1 MIKLFKLL
9 KGKVNSTFFKLT
21 IAFICFGMLPLLLIG
36 ILFILRYF
44 ATVEQ
49 VTKSNY
55 SLLGYYISKNVE
67 DLFNTADDAMA
78 YVYDYKND
86 EYNYLYEIL
95 KDENLSPEKKENYI
109 NSMLRSMLA
118 QNENISSIFF
128 VTPDNEIYSVFYEQ
142 GKLLKNDLVIN
153 TYQTFPDQDSYR
165 ELKFISTVS
174 ENKYCINSSDY
185 IFSLV
190 RNYMDTSKVETIKTK
205 ILGTIY
211 VNIKVDQLN
220 EVTRGIDLGDSGG
233 IYILNVADNSYLYSS
248 DSESYKSG
256 GDPLDGFYK
265 NISGVAGSEKIDT
278 HWLFYSQIG
287 ETDNY
292 VVISLEEDEV
302 LSLYFQNRG
311 IMFLVLAFTIFVV
324 IVLYTIFSGRMSEP
338 ARKLKKAMQQVQTGD
353 FNVKVDIK
361 NDDEMGY
368 LGEGFNKMVKDLQ
381 YYIEQVYVAKIY
393 QKEAELQALKMQIQP
408 HYLYNTLDV
417 IRMTALEN
425 KDLEAAGLIE
435 SLSKQLRY
443 VISHDDDKVPL
454 YMELDSIKEYF
465 VIAKVRYNNRI
476 SVNINVKESDKNL
489 IVMKLILQP
498 AVENAI
504 KHGLVKKKGK
514 GVVEINVERKEDY
527 LQIKVMDNGIGI
539 SEETVGKIQ
548 RFLEDK
554 SLEGEEPDT
563 VGVGLKNVYDRIK
576 KRCGEEYGFSI
587 VSYEKMGT
595 IITYKLPI
603 WEGDADVESSSD

>member
-1 MIKLFKLL
+1 MSKIIKMIKMKT
-9 KGKVNSTFFKLT
+9 GSTFFKLT
-21 IAFICFGMLPLLLIG
+21 LAFICFGMIPLLVIG
-36 ILFILRYF
+36 VLFILRYF
-44 ATVEQ
+44 STVEQ
-49 VTKSNY
+49 VLKNNY

-67 DLFNTADDAMA
+67 ELFDSADDTMA
-78 YVYDYKND
+78 YAYDYKND
-86 EYNYLYEIL
+86 EYNYLYEVL
-95 KDENLSPEKKENYI
+95 KDESLSSEKKEIYI
-109 NSMLRSMLA
+109 NSMLRNMLT
-118 QNENISSIFF
+118 QNENISSVFF
-128 VTPDNEIYSVFYEQ
+128 VTPDNELYSVFYEQ
-142 GKLLKNDLVIN
+142 GKLLRNDLQLN
-153 TYQTFPDQDSYR
+153 TYQIYTDQSNYR

-174 ENKYCINSSDY
+174 EEKYCINSTDY
-185 IFSLV
+185 VFSLV
-190 RNYMDTSKVETIKTK
+190 RNYMDTSKVDSIQNK

-211 VNIKVDQLN
+211 VNIKVDQL
-220 EVTRGIDLGDSGG
+220 EKVTRGIDLGNSGEVYIINAKENSYIYSSNQDAYTTDNDPLSG
-233 IYILNVADNSYLYSS
+233 IYENITGVMGSDRIDNQW
-248 DSESYKSG
+248 
-256 GDPLDGFYK
+256 
-265 NISGVAGSEKIDT
+265 I
-278 HWLFYSQIG
+278 FYSQIDD
-287 ETDNY
+287 TDNY
-292 VVISLEEDEV
+292 VVISLDEDEV

-311 IMFLVLAFTIFVV
+311 IMFLVLAFTVF
-324 IVLYTIFSGRMSEP
+324 IVLVLYSIFSGRMSEP
-338 ARKLKKAMQQVQTGD
+338 ARKLKKAMQQVQTGNFD
-353 FNVKVDIK
+353 VKVDIK

-476 SVNINVKESDKNL
+476 NVNINVSENDKNL
-489 IVMKLILQP
+489 FVMKLILQP

-514 GVVEINVERKEDY
+514 GVVEINVERKTDY

-539 SEETVGKIQ
+539 NEETVNKLQ

-554 SLEGEEPDT
+554 PIEGEEPDN
-563 VGVGLKNVYDRIK
+563 VGVGLKNVYERIR

-587 VSYEKMGT
+587 ASYEKMGT
-595 IITYKLPI
+595 ILTYKLPI
-603 WEGDADVESSSD
+603 WEGEADVESGSD

>member
-1 MIKLFKLL
+1 MAKIIKLIKM
-9 KGKVNSTFFKLT
+9 KTGSTFFKLT
-21 IAFICFGMLPLLLIG
+21 LAFICFGMIPLLVIG
-36 ILFILRYF
+36 VLFILRYF
-44 ATVEQ
+44 STVEQ
-49 VTKSNY
+49 VLKNNY

-67 DLFNTADDAMA
+67 ELFDSADDTMA
-78 YVYDYKND
+78 YAYDYKND
-86 EYNYLYEIL
+86 EYNYLYEVL
-95 KDENLSPEKKENYI
+95 KDESLSSEKKEIYI
-109 NSMLRSMLA
+109 NSMLRTMLT
-118 QNENISSIFF
+118 QNENISSVFF
-128 VTPDNEIYSVFYEQ
+128 VTPDNEVYSVFYEQ
-142 GKLLKNDLVIN
+142 GKLLRNDLQLN
-153 TYQTFPDQDSYR
+153 TYQIYTDQSNYR

-174 ENKYCINSSDY
+174 EEKYCINSTDY
-185 IFSLV
+185 VFSLV
-190 RNYMDTSKVETIKTK
+190 RNYMDTSKVDSIQNN

-211 VNIKVDQLN
+211 VNIKVDRL
-220 EVTRGIDLGDSGG
+220 EKVTRGIDLGNSGEVYIINAKENSYIYSSNQDVYTTDNDPLSG
-233 IYILNVADNSYLYSS
+233 IYENITGVMGSDRIDNQW
-248 DSESYKSG
+248 
-256 GDPLDGFYK
+256 
-265 NISGVAGSEKIDT
+265 I
-278 HWLFYSQIG
+278 FYSQIDD
-287 ETDNY
+287 TDNY
-292 VVISLEEDEV
+292 VVISLDEDEV

-311 IMFLVLAFTIFVV
+311 IMFLVLAFTVFVV
-324 IVLYTIFSGRMSEP
+324 LVLYSIFSGRMSEP
-338 ARKLKKAMQQVQTGD
+338 ARKLKKAMQQVQTGNFD
-353 FNVKVDIK
+353 VKVDIK

-368 LGEGFNKMVKDLQ
+368 LSEGFNKMVKDLQ

-476 SVNINVKESDKNL
+476 NVNINVSENDKNL
-489 IVMKLILQP
+489 FVMKLILQP

-514 GVVEINVERKEDY
+514 GVVEINVERKTDY

-539 SEETVGKIQ
+539 NEETVNKLQ

-554 SLEGEEPDT
+554 PIEGEEPDN
-563 VGVGLKNVYDRIK
+563 VGVGLKNVYERIK
-576 KRCGEEYGFSI
+576 KRCGEEYGFNI
-587 VSYEKMGT
+587 ASYEKMGT
-595 IITYKLPI
+595 ILTYKLPI
-603 WEGDADVESSSD
+603 WEGEADVESSSD